1 MQYFSGCYTI
11 DQAKAEYRRLA
22 RIHHPDVGGDVRTM
36 QEIDAQYEDYQKNG
50 NCWNVLNYTAKAY
63 QQQPQAKPKKSRK
76 PRKTKIYTVGAV
88 QRAIDDANA
97 KCGNVRYYDSVIVIE
112 SPGLKTVVAIP
123 TERNGVIYYT
133 IRQYNVTPKK
143 YEA

>member
-63 QQQPQAKPKKSRK
+63 QQQPQAKPKNRGNRAKQK
-76 PRKTKIYTVGAV
+76 YTLLALYREPLMTRT
-88 QRAIDDANA
+88 QNA
-97 KCGNVRYYDSVIVIE
+97 ETLGITIV
-112 SPGLKTVVAIP
+112 
-123 TERNGVIYYT
+123 
-133 IRQYNVTPKK
+133 
-143 YEA
+143 